1 MSLLTKLKGSMHGV
15 SLSELDAE
23 NIGSW
28 PPIVRGF
35 VCFFM
40 MLLVFGLGY
49 KYHIE
54 DIRERLAQAKSQE
67 VTLKEQFSLRAF
79 QAAHLEEY
87 KEQLVLMEHS
97 FGALLKQLPG
107 DTEVPGLLEDI
118 TNAGLNSGLAF
129 EEIKLQPESVQQ
141 FYVELPIR
149 VRVEGDY
156 HDLATFVTKVAS
168 MPRIVTLHDF
178 NLKPVG
184 GSAKRL
190 SMDIMMKTYRY
201 KGQGD
206 EA

>member
-1 MSLLTKLKGSMHGV
+1 MSLLTKLKGSMQGV

-35 VCFFM
+35 VCLFV
-40 MLLVFGLGY
+40 MLLVLGLGY
-49 KYHIE
+49 KYYIE
-54 DIRERLAQAKSQE
+54 DVQGRLAQAKAQE
-67 VTLKEQFSLRAF
+67 STLKEQFSLRAF
-79 QAAHLEEY
+79 QASHLEEY

-97 FGALLKQLPG
+97 FGALLRQLPG

-149 VRVEGDY
+149 VRVEGEY
-156 HDLATFVTKVAS
+156 HSLASFVSKVAS

-178 NLKPVG
+178 TLKPVA
-184 GSAKRL
+184 SSTTRL
-190 SMDIMMKTYRY
+190 SMDILMKTYRY

-206 EA
+206 GA